1 MFAIFNVRNYEML
14 ISRKDCI
21 PALATGRW
29 GAPSLRI
36 FSGLFFHFI
45 N

>member
-21 PALATGRW
+21 PALGAGRW
-29 GAPSLRI
+29 CAPSLRI
-36 FSGLFFHFI
+36 LSGHFYPFH
-45 N
+45 